1 MLSFLA
7 KRWFVVLLVTGVAL
21 AWLLPEWVRPWVERI
36 SPRAVVAAS
45 LFLVALSLE
54 SRSLFRTLVR
64 PWAALWALVMSYGA
78 LPLLAWALGTL
89 LPLADLRVGLL
100 IIASVPC
107 TLASAVLWT
116 RLGGGNEAVALLVVV
131 LSTST
136 SWLITT
142 FWLTLTTRAQVD
154 LNPGDLM
161 RELVLVLIVP
171 VGLGQL
177 SRALPGVAS
186 RVKRYRTVLGV
197 IGRLLIFAII
207 FKAAVDLS
215 ERTAGLTIGVVLATA
230 LICVGAHLAVLA
242 LGLGSSRGLRLAWAD
257 GIAVAIAGSQKTL
270 PVALVLFED
279 YYKDAYPLA
288 VVPLVFYHV
297 GQLVV
302 DTFIADWLA
311 GRPARVAK
319 EESFL
324 QEPTP

>member
-7 KRWFVVLLVTGVAL
+7 KRWFVLLLVLGVTV
-21 AWLLPEWVRPWVERI
+21 AWLRPEWVRPWVERI
-36 SPRAVVAAS
+36 WPQAVVFAS
-45 LFLVALSLE
+45 LLLVALSLE

-64 PWAALWALVMSYGA
+64 PWAALWALAMSYGA
-78 LPLLAWALGTL
+78 LPLLAWGLGTF

-161 RELVLVLIVP
+161 QELVFWLIVP

-177 SRALPGVAS
+177 SRAIPGVANGV
-186 RVKRYRTVLGV
+186 RRYRTVLGV
-197 IGRLLIFAII
+197 IGRLLIFSII
-207 FKAAVDLS
+207 IKAAVGLS
-215 ERTAGLTIGVVLATA
+215 EHTAGLTLGVVLATA

-242 LGLGSSRGLRLAWAD
+242 LGLWSSRGLRLAWAD

-270 PVALVLFED
+270 QVALVLFYG
-279 YYKDAYPLA
+279 YYEYAYPLA

-297 GQLVV
+297 GQLFV

-311 GRPARVAK
+311 NRPARIAQEK
-319 EESFL
+319 SFL